1 MFQEWLSREG
11 WMLPTWWLLV
21 TLAGA
26 AAFPLALRFLGG
38 LPDKGY
44 TVSRALGML
53 LVAFVYW
60 LLASYGFIDNST
72 GGMIFAWL
80 IVLIIGL
87 VAYFGIGDRFNWR
100 EYLRENGTVIIVAEV
115 LFIALFTMMFIYRA
129 YQNDVATTEKPMEMN
144 FISGIMRSETFPP
157 NDPWMAGYSI
167 SYYYFGYV
175 MAAML
180 TMLSGLHSGF
190 GFSMMVALLFSLT
203 GLTVF
208 GVGYNLARSRAFKW
222 GGERLSN
229 APGKSPAIITGVLAL
244 TFVLIM
250 GNFQMPLVEM
260 PYRSQGAPAS
270 YFEFWGMQSFTDM
283 NSAGYVQQSGASPIS
298 TPFDNPQ
305 SWGRDWWWWHTS
317 RILVDYNFD
326 GTLATVQPIDE
337 VPAFSFVLMDVH
349 PHVLSLPFVVLALGM
364 AINLVLLKR
373 NPNRYEIILYGLMV
387 GGLIFLNTWDGPI
400 LLVILVGADAL
411 RRLMKQEGLLTV
423 DDWLAMIGFGA
434 MLTAVAVGAYLP
446 FLIGFRSQAGGLIP
460 NLMTPT
466 EFKHYF
472 LMFGPLLLL
481 SGGFLIREIWLGA
494 KQRRMNWKLGLM
506 VTGGILGVLLL
517 LMVVFVGVGAALPE
531 SRTFV
536 SQFIQTNG
544 GTDVV
549 IPEML
554 SRQLQTILLPLVLLA
569 SLIVIVA
576 RLFPTQNSETDDE
589 SETVTYAPATGIALL
604 LLAAA
609 LAVTL
614 VPEFVYLR
622 DNFGTRINTIFK
634 FYYQAWIILGVA
646 SSYAAYAMLFDNQGE
661 RRPAVLP
668 RIAYAATLI
677 FVLIACVPYL
687 FFGMYTRAV
696 LEQQRHVIPVE
707 QQASLTLDGRGDSIP
722 ATYFSAVQCLGELIQ
737 DDDVIVAEASQNTYN
752 SPYGRMGAYY
762 GLPTVINWE
771 NHQRQWR
778 GETYAEIAGSR
789 RPDIDRMYTDA
800 RWEIALPV
808 IQQYDVDYIVYGP
821 TERSQYGSAG
831 ELKFEENLSFIC
843 EYGSNVDRRTRVYVV
858 GDNVAFNR

>member
-1 MFQEWLSREG
+1 MFWEWLSREG
-11 WMLPTWWLLV
+11 WMLPIWWLLV

-26 AAFPLALRFLGG
+26 AAFPLALRLLGG

-44 TVSRALGML
+44 TLARALGML

-60 LLASYGFIDNST
+60 VLASYGFIDNST

-80 IVLIIGL
+80 IVLIVGL
-87 VAYFGIGDRFNWR
+87 IAYFNIGDGFNWR
-100 EYLRENGTVIIVAEV
+100 DYWRENGTVIIVAEV
-115 LFIALFTMMFIYRA
+115 LFIALFTMMFVYRA
-129 YQNDVATTEKPMEMN
+129 YQNDTATTEKPMEMN

-222 GGERLSN
+222 GGEQLSN
-229 APGKSPAIITGVLAL
+229 PPAKSPALMTGILAL
-244 TFVLIM
+244 IFVLIM
-250 GNFQMPLVEM
+250 GSFQMPLVEM
-260 PYRSQGAPAS
+260 PYRSQGAPAE
-270 YFEFWGMQSFTDM
+270 YFEFWGMQGFTDM
-283 NSAGYVQQSGASPIS
+283 AGINYVQQSGASPIS
-298 TPFDNPQ
+298 TPFDKPE

-317 RILVDYNFD
+317 RVLVDYNFD
-326 GTLATVQPIDE
+326 GSLSTVQPIDE
-337 VPAFSFVLMDVH
+337 VPAFSFILMDVH
-349 PHVLSLPFVVLALGM
+349 PHVLSLPFIVLALGM

-373 NPNRYEIILYGLMV
+373 DPNRYEIILYGLMV
-387 GGLIFLNTWDGPI
+387 GGLIFLNTWDAPMF
-400 LLVILVGADAL
+400 LVIIVGADAL
-411 RRLMKQEGLLTV
+411 RRLMKQDGKLTV
-423 DDWLAMIGFGA
+423 DDWLAMVGFGA
-434 MLTAVAVGAYLP
+434 MLSLVAIVAYLP

-466 EFKHYF
+466 QFKHYF
-472 LMFGPLLLL
+472 LMFGPGLLLT
-481 SGGFLIREIWLGA
+481 GGFLLREIVRGTA
-494 KQRRMNWKLGLM
+494 QKRMNWKLGAM
-506 VTGGILGVLLL
+506 VAGGIIGVLLL
-517 LMVVFVGVGAALPE
+517 LMLIFVGVGAALPE

-536 SQFIQTNG
+536 SQFIQSNG

-554 SRQLQTILLPLVLLA
+554 KRQLQTILLPLFLLF
-569 SLIVIVA
+569 SLAAIVA
-576 RLFPTQNSETDDE
+576 RLFPPLYGKTDDE
-589 SETVTYAPATGIALL
+589 LDAITYAPATGITLL
-604 LLAAA
+604 LIAAA
-609 LAVTL
+609 FAVTL

-634 FYYQAWIILGVA
+634 FYYQAWIILGIA
-646 SSYAAYAMLFDNQGE
+646 SSYAVYAMLFDNQDE
-661 RRPAVLP
+661 RPPAILP
-668 RIAYAATLI
+668 RIAYTVTLV

-696 LEQQRHVIPVE
+696 LEQQRHVRPVE
-707 QQASLTLDGRGDSIP
+707 EQEALTLDGRGDSIP
-722 ATYFSAVQCLGELIQ
+722 PTYFQAVQCLGELIQ
-737 DDDVIVAEASQNTYN
+737 GDDVIVAEASQNTYN

-778 GETYAEIAGSR
+778 GETYAVIAGSR
-789 RPDIDRMYTDA
+789 RPDIDRMYSDL
-800 RWEIALPV
+800 RWDIAQPV
-808 IQQYDVDYIVYGP
+808 IQQYDIDYVVYGP
-821 TERSQYGSAG
+821 TERNQYGGAG
-831 ELKFEENLSFIC
+831 ELKFEENLSFVC
-843 EYGSNVDRRTRVYVV
+843 EYGGNIDRRTRVYVV
-858 GDNVAFNR
+858 GDAIISNP